1 MRQDQLLLEKISTY
15 RVLLRMLNNRD
26 IDEETY
32 HEMVD
37 LVTEARSVDE
47 VSAVFEKLQLSPF

>member
-1 MRQDQLLLEKISTY
+1 MDEQRLVLEKTGVY
-15 RVLLRMLNNRD
+15 RSLLRMLNNKD

-37 LVTEARSVDE
+37 LVSRARNLDE
-47 VSAVFEKLQLSPF
+47 VSVVFEKLQLSPF

>member
-15 RVLLRMLNNRD
+15 RVLLRMLNNKD
-26 IDEETY
+26 IDEDTY

-37 LVTEARSVDE
+37 LVSRARNLDE
-47 VSAVFEKLQLSPF
+47 VSVVFEKLQLSPF